1 MNFYCVL
8 LVFSILQTGFGI
20 KVPGNFKYCPTK
32 DFCEMI
38 KEIDVVEVFS
48 SCTQN
53 PFIKFFS
60 KAANTVLRGFVDKTN
75 ELITKAQEIIP
86 CDINQI
92 RHDKFDG
99 FNIIRESNRA
109 TVTLNDDSSEKK
121 YNNSLQMNTPD
132 KLFK

>member
-92 RHDKFDG
+92 RHDKLLYHSFLETYHSKVLV
-99 FNIIRESNRA
+99 FFPLLKCSAI
-109 TVTLNDDSSEKK
+109 L
-121 YNNSLQMNTPD
+121 
-132 KLFK
+132 